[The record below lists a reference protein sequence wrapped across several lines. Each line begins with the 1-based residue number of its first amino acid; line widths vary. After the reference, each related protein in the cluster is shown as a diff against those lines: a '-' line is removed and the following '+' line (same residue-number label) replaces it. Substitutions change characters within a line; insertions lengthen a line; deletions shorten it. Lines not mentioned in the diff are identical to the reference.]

1 MLILLLALLSATGG
15 LTVESKI
22 DSVIIYPNQAL
33 IVRKANV
40 SLTSSTTINFKD
52 LPGMLDDNTVRIK
65 AEGLKIGEV
74 QIKRG
79 YVEKPSPRVKELE
92 EKIKDVESDIKDLD
106 NEKEVL
112 KSKETFLSS
121 VKLGAPEL
129 IAKELQAG
137 KVAPESWRSGLKF
150 MAEEL
155 AKTKERATEIDDE
168 KKELNDTLQALK
180 KELNDVRALTENRK
194 EVLVDFGITE
204 SGIYMIELS
213 YIIPGSVRWNP
224 YYELRANPSEGKV
237 RIGYFSKISQRT
249 GEDWEN
255 IKILLSTAKPSV
267 GGVATEPYPWF
278 LTFEEPIPKPAAK
291 GVMAAEF
298 SRLPVI
304 VTGGF
309 DPGKAEIEVPR
320 VETGISLQYVIP
332 GRVTLK
338 SGEAEKK
345 VALYSASLP
354 AEFEYYIYPKAEPV
368 AYLKGK
374 MLNTTDNIFLAG
386 EANAYVGSEFTG
398 KTRIPNIAPEEST
411 EASFGVD
418 ERVKVKHDLVKT
430 FTSKVGTFT
439 KRQKTEF
446 LFKTVIEN
454 YHAKSVKFSLVEQIP
469 VSQQKDINVKV
480 TKIEP
485 KFDEENKDMGTF
497 TFTREL
503 QPKEK
508 FVVDLGYFVEYPV
521 GRRVMG
527 LF

>member
-1 MLILLLALLSATGG
+1 VVIFILALLSATGG

-40 SLTSSTTINFKD
+40 SVTSSTTLNFKD

-79 YVEKPSPRVKELE
+79 YIEKPSPRVKELE
-92 EKIKDVESDIKDLD
+92 EKIKDVESDIRDLD
-106 NEKEVL
+106 NEKDVL

-129 IAKELQAG
+129 IAKELQTG

-155 AKTKERATEIDDE
+155 TKTKERSAEIDDE
-168 KKELNDTLQALK
+168 KKEFNDTLQALK
-180 KELNDVRALTENRK
+180 KELNDVKALTENRK
-194 EVLVDFGITE
+194 EVLVDVGLTE
-204 SGIYMIELS
+204 SGTYPIELS
-213 YIIPGSVRWNP
+213 YIIPQSVRWNP

-237 RIGYFSKISQRT
+237 GIGYFAKISQRT

-255 IKILLSTAKPSV
+255 IKILLSTTTPSV
-267 GGVATEPYPWF
+267 SGVAPEPYPWF
-278 LTFEEPIPKPAAK
+278 INLEEPLPESKKQGLRGGRFDEKAYFIDGLPSGALEAA
-291 GVMAAEF
+291 
-298 SRLPVI
+298 
-304 VTGGF
+304 
-309 DPGKAEIEVPR
+309 KAEIEVPR

-332 GRVTLK
+332 GRVTVK

-345 VALYSASLP
+345 IALYSASLP
-354 AEFEYYIYPKAEPV
+354 VEFEYYIYPKAQPI

-374 MLNTTDNIFLAG
+374 MLNTTEYIFLAG

-418 ERVKVKHDLVKT
+418 ERVKVNHDLVKT

-454 YHAKSVKFSLVEQIP
+454 YHSTSIKFSLVEQIP
-469 VSQQKDINVKV
+469 VSQQKDITVKL

-497 TFTREL
+497 TILVKFS
-503 QPKEK
+503 PKK
-508 FVVDLGYFVEYPV
+508 NLW
-521 GRRVMG
+521 
-527 LF
+527 LI

>member
-1 MLILLLALLSATGG
+1 MTTLLLVLLSALGG

-33 IVRKANV
+33 VVRKATVN
-40 SLTSSTTINFKD
+40 LTGSTQLNFKD

-79 YVEKPSPRVKELE
+79 YIEKPSPRVKELE
-92 EKIKDVESDIKDLD
+92 EKIKDVESDIRDLD

-155 AKTKERATEIDDE
+155 AKTKERTTEIEDD

-180 KELNDVRALTENRK
+180 KELNDVKALTENRK
-194 EVLVDFGITE
+194 EVLVDIGVTE
-204 SGIYMIELS
+204 SGTYMIELS

-237 RIGYFSKISQRT
+237 GIGYFAKIMQRT

-255 IKILLSTAKPSV
+255 VKVLLSTAQPAK
-267 GGVATEPYPWF
+267 GGVAPEPYLWS
-278 LTFEEPIPKPAAK
+278 LTLEEVVPKPAAVEK
-291 GVMAAEF
+291 RAIMAEDF
-298 SRLPVI
+298 SRLPV
-304 VTGGF
+304 TALKGELG
-309 DPGKAEIEVPR
+309 VPR

-332 GRVTLK
+332 GRVSLK

-345 VALYSASLP
+345 IALYSASFP
-354 AEFEYYIYPKAEPV
+354 AEFEYYIYPRTQKI

-374 MLNTTDNIFLAG
+374 MLNMTENIFLAG

-398 KTRIPNIAPEEST
+398 KTRLSNIAPEEST

-439 KRQKTEF
+439 KRQRTEF
-446 LFKTVIEN
+446 LFKTIIEN
-454 YHAKSVKFSLVEQIP
+454 YHAKPVKFTLVEQVP
-469 VSQQKDINVKV
+469 VSQQKDITVKV

-497 TFTREL
+497 TYTREI

-508 FVVDLGYFVEYPV
+508 FVVNLGYFVEYPI

-527 LF
+527 LY